1 MKKIIILLLILI
13 IPNILFAQ
21 TNELTFDYIS
31 DVRNLV
37 YQKSSEWMVVIKR
50 FALNLFYILA
60 GISFVAKFIMDVM
73 NKGEIDTKD
82 SISFVVKFIITTG
95 FFYYLLDNG
104 PDLAKSIVT
113 SFTELGTNAAKMK
126 PNFSDFM
133 TVGFA
138 VLDSGD
144 GIGWSDWE
152 IKIVHFVLSVLT
164 IVFLIIMYA
173 NLIIEEIAAA
183 IMIYAGFFV
192 LALGGMDYTRD
203 SAINYFKAILGIS
216 LKILTIILLLTITVN
231 IINDLQRDLNLVS
244 DKKQA
249 DAMLIYK
256 TLLSFLTVFFLA
268 LLSMKV
274 PDAVSNLV
282 SSAWGNMSG
291 LTLMGGVALASSI
304 AQKTA
309 NAVNS
314 SFNSGKN
321 AVAGFKDYK
330 KNKEI
335 DEIKK
340 AAQERGED
348 TTLNPLFNKQ
358 KSGSG
363 ASYYAGQVTAAVSDK
378 LGSIFGNSKEMSTES
393 VETSSNNNTN
403 NTNNNINNIQ
413 PMNNNSENNTPEQP
427 AKPEQPTQ
435 PGQPTEIEENTDKID
450 NSTES
455 HLDKGGRDV

>member
-13 IPNILFAQ
+13 LPNILFAQ
-21 TNELTFDYIS
+21 TNELTFNYIS

-37 YQKSSEWMVVIKR
+37 YQKSTEWMRVIKVV
-50 FALNLFYILA
+50 ALNLFYILA
-60 GISFVAKFIMDVM
+60 GISFIAKFIMDVM
-73 NKGEIDTKD
+73 NKGEIDTRE
-82 SISFVVKFIITTG
+82 SISFIVKFIITTG

-104 PDLAKSIVT
+104 PELAKSIVT
-113 SFTELGTNAAKMK
+113 SFTELGTNAARMK

-133 TVGFA
+133 TTGFA

-144 GIGWSDWE
+144 AIGWSDWE

-164 IVFLIIMYA
+164 IVFLIIMYS

-321 AVAGFKDYK
+321 AIAGFRDYN

-335 DEIKK
+335 DGMKK

-348 TTLNPLFNKQ
+348 TTLNPLFHKQ
-358 KSGSG
+358 KTGGGS
-363 ASYYAGQVTAAVSDK
+363 SYYAGKATAAVSDK
-378 LGSIFGNSKEMSTES
+378 LRSIFGGSKEISNTGEKENS
-393 VETSSNNNTN
+393 SSNNTN
-403 NTNNNINNIQ
+403 ITNNINNIQ
-413 PMNNNSENNTPEQP
+413 PTDSNKSDNNTLKQP
-427 AKPEQPTQ
+427 TQSEQPTQ
-435 PGQPTEIEENTDKID
+435 QDKETEVEKNTDKID
-450 NSTES
+450 NSRES
-455 HLDKGGRDV
+455 HLDGGRNV